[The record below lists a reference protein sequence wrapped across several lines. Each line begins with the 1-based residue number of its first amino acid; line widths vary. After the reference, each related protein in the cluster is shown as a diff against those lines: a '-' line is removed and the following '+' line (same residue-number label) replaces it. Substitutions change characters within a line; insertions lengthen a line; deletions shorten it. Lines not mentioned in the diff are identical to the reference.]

1 MDMKI
6 VIAPDS
12 YKESLSAMEV
22 ANTIERGF
30 KSVFPDAD
38 YVKIPVADGGEG
50 TVDTLIEAM
59 NGRKVT
65 LNVVGALGGSQPAF
79 FGISEDKRTA
89 FIEVAAAC
97 GLEQVPLDKRNPLI
111 TTTYGVGELIL
122 AALDLGTRHFII
134 GLGGSATNDG
144 GVGMLQAL
152 GAKFLDNAGKSL
164 GYGGAELSRLDKI
177 DISGLDCR
185 LNDCRFEIACDVTN
199 PLVGEKGASAVFG
212 PQKGATPEMVGILD
226 MALSHYGNIIE
237 RDFGIAVKNLAGAG
251 AAGGLGAAFA
261 AFLNGSL
268 KSGIGIIAK
277 LLDLEGKMQN
287 ADLVITG
294 EGRIDYQSVNGKVP
308 VGVAMTAKKFN
319 LPVICIAGSL
329 GKDVQVVY
337 DFGIDAVF
345 SVLTKVCTLPEA
357 LSEAEQNLEITARN
371 IAVTLKMKLS

>member
-1 MDMKI
+1 MKI

-65 LNVVGALGGSQPAF
+65 LNVVGALGGSQSAF

>member
-1 MDMKI
+1 MKI

>member
-1 MDMKI
+1 MKI

-12 YKESLSAMEV
+12 YKESLSAMDV

-30 KSVFPDAD
+30 KLVFPEAD
-38 YVKIPVADGGEG
+38 YVKVPVADGGEG
-50 TVDTLIEAM
+50 TVDTMIEAM
-59 NGRKVT
+59 DGQKIT
-65 LNVVGALGGSQPAF
+65 LNVVGALGKSQPAF
-79 FGISEDKRTA
+79 FGVSSDKRTA

-97 GLEQVPLDKRNPLI
+97 GLEQVPTDKRNPLI

-122 AALDLGTRHFII
+122 AALDLGTQHFII

-152 GAKFLDNAGKSL
+152 GVKFLDHAGNPL
-164 GYGGAELSRLDKI
+164 GYGGAELARLNKIDMTGLDSRLK
-177 DISGLDCR
+177 
-185 LNDCRFEIACDVTN
+185 DCRFDIACDVTN

-212 PQKGATPEMVGILD
+212 PQKGATAEMVKILD
-226 MALSHYGNIIE
+226 SALSHYGDIVK
-237 RDFGIAVKNLAGAG
+237 RDLGVTVKDLAGAG

-261 AFLNGSL
+261 GFLNGSL

-277 LLDLEGKMQN
+277 LLDLEGKMRN

-308 VGVAMTAKKFN
+308 VGVAAVAKKFN

-357 LSEAEQNLEITARN
+357 LTEAEQNLEITARN
-371 IAVTLKMKLS
+371 IAATLKMKLS

>member
-1 MDMKI
+1 MKI

-65 LNVVGALGGSQPAF
+65 LNVVGALGGSQSAF

-152 GAKFLDNAGKSL
+152 GAKFLDNAGKLL